1 MSARLSPQRRRI
13 LRVALPATHTCT
25 YPHMPAHARHA
36 VLLAASGAS
45 RWRAW
50 HASDGVRS
58 TDRAAPLTRAM
69 CDSLLGSEWLGTLSL
84 SFPHCLCP
92 SHVVLLP
99 PLPILLLPLFHYSTI
114 PIIITITIITIIMLM
129 FIVYPCTG
137 DVVFPHTNLKR
148 AGAKSQMAMRSLNKR
163 DLFAPAAEQQS
174 SKVLWLSPSSD
185 LHRVLLQDMLTR
197 LSLPAARLV
206 CVCVCVSRR
215 LGARESGQTSRAL
228 TRGCCVV

>member
-1 MSARLSPQRRRI
+1 MAGHI
-13 LRVALPATHTCT
+13 VFVLP
-25 YPHMPAHARHA
+25 
-36 VLLAASGAS
+36 
-45 RWRAW
+45 
-50 HASDGVRS
+50 
-58 TDRAAPLTRAM
+58 
-69 CDSLLGSEWLGTLSL
+69 TLSL
-84 SFPHCLCP
+84 SFPRCRCPAHIVFVLPTLCC
-92 SHVVLLP
+92 SLP
-99 PLPILLLPLFHYSTI
+99 FLFSYYHYSTI
-114 PIIITITIITIIMLM
+114 PIIITITIIIIIMLM

-206 CVCVCVSRR
+206 CVCVCVC
-215 LGARESGQTSRAL
+215 E
-228 TRGCCVV
+228 

>member
-1 MSARLSPQRRRI
+1 
-13 LRVALPATHTCT
+13 
-25 YPHMPAHARHA
+25 MPAHARHA

-99 PLPILLLPLFHYSTI
+99 PLPILLLPLFHYSDYHHYHYHYH
-114 PIIITITIITIIMLM
+114 
-129 FIVYPCTG
+129 FHAYVYCLSMHRGRGLSAHQSQARGSEESNGNAEPEQKGPLC
-137 DVVFPHTNLKR
+137 
-148 AGAKSQMAMRSLNKR
+148 AGSR
-163 DLFAPAAEQQS
+163 AAEQQGAVVVAFQRLASRAS
-174 SKVLWLSPSSD
+174 SRYAHQVVL
-185 LHRVLLQDMLTR
+185 
-197 LSLPAARLV
+197 ARGQTSV

>member
-84 SFPHCLCP
+84 SFPRCRCPAHIVFVLPTLCC
-92 SHVVLLP
+92 SLP
-99 PLPILLLPLFHYSTI
+99 FLFSYYHYSTIPLFHYSDYHHYHYHYH
-114 PIIITITIITIIMLM
+114 
-129 FIVYPCTG
+129 FHAYVYCLSMHRGRGLSALQSQARGSEESNGNAEPEQKGPLC
-137 DVVFPHTNLKR
+137 
-148 AGAKSQMAMRSLNKR
+148 AGSR
-163 DLFAPAAEQQS
+163 AAEQQGAVVVAFQRLASRAS
-174 SKVLWLSPSSD
+174 SRYAHQVVL
-185 LHRVLLQDMLTR
+185 
-197 LSLPAARLV
+197 ARGQTSV
-206 CVCVCVSRR
+206 CVCVCV
-215 LGARESGQTSRAL
+215 
-228 TRGCCVV
+228 